1 MSARINAEF
10 HQNTCFL
17 QDSYTTLG
25 KNSTGE
31 CEGKNILDLEMEL
44 FRLKHMVST
53 THMLIIDLFG
63 KEQLSHLY

>member
-17 QDSYTTLG
+17 QNCYTTLG

-31 CEGKNILDLEMEL
+31 CEGKNILDLEIEL
-44 FRLKHMVST
+44 FHLKHIST
-53 THMLIIDLFG
+53 THKSIIDLFG
-63 KEQLSHLY
+63 KQQLSHLY